1 MENVNAAQILREKQ
15 KGNLKASRRK
25 SNINEDE
32 AVKLIH
38 ELEVHQIE
46 MQNEELCRQSS
57 KRNTT
62 KNIMHYMIFA
72 IWLL

>member
-1 MENVNAAQILREKQ
+1 MQLRFFVKKQ
-15 KGNLKASRRK
+15 KRKLKAKASRK

-46 MQNEELCRQSS
+46 LEC
-57 KRNTT
+57 K
-62 KNIMHYMIFA
+62 
-72 IWLL
+72 